1 MSCWARIDSGEA
13 AHDRKLDGIL
23 IHSFITLMSAM
34 SSGQLLLPR
43 YIEKIKSTGAT
54 YMAASGLTAST
65 CDMQNFGHVTSMA
78 DYALRLLE
86 QINEVNEHS
95 FNNFR
100 MRIGINVG
108 AVVAGV
114 IGARKPQYDIWG
126 NVVNVSSRM
135 DSTGILDHIQI
146 TQEVYDILKVR
157 GYDMVCRGQVDVKGK
172 GTMTTYF
179 LKGRGSA
186 GTVGA
191 GGVSP
196 NLMKRSLSI
205 RTINEVD
212 PNECT
217 EEEEVNNEVSLE
229 DNLPDE
235 GPSGEE
241 DALIPRTETKVTVS
255 DCDAVTAKRRKSMCR
270 QNDIVPSFFSVSL
283 SPGLSPVN
291 GDPSSTALI
300 CPPPRAQEFPA
311 LEHPHKRLRNI
322 DSSPQLIATNEP
334 TSSTTSVHSVMK
346 AALGRHCPQL
356 DASSNLKDSIESLEK
371 LLKNDI
377 SLSDLTCL
385 NKVNFPAIPSH
396 HYMNFKAHNSYAQS
410 RVSKSSSRESS
421 SSASLLSPSDYHQS
435 MAMMNAHNGS
445 AAADNNNNTITSK
458 KLSSSGDNSRSREFI
473 SITNGSS
480 GGGGEGLLASG
491 HNGNGNME
499 QLSSPHHHKF
509 SVSAETVIN
518 VHLTNGSRTTGDGL
532 NSDALESGE
541 LEEDQSA
548 YTRPRFKSFHMKGS
562 NSMCP
567 IIENVASGRDRKVSA
582 SKSLTVLPVF
592 QIDAITEQGTSVP
605 VLVDEGMSGTNVSG

>member
-1 MSCWARIDSGEA
+1 
-13 AHDRKLDGIL
+13 
-23 IHSFITLMSAM
+23 
-34 SSGQLLLPR
+34 
-43 YIEKIKSTGAT
+43 
-54 YMAASGLTAST
+54 MAASGLTAST
-65 CDMQNFGHVTSMA
+65 CDMVHFAHVTSMA

-146 TQEVYDILKVR
+146 TEEVYDILRVK

-179 LKGRGSA
+179 LKGRG
-186 GTVGA
+186 TA
-191 GGVSP
+191 GGVLSEHT
-196 NLMKRSLSI
+196 MKRSLSI
-205 RTINEVD
+205 RTINEVE
-212 PNECT
+212 PNECAEEEDAVET
-217 EEEEVNNEVSLE
+217 EESLN
-229 DNLPDE
+229 DSQPIDE
-235 GPSGEE
+235 GPLGEE
-241 DALIPRTETKVTVS
+241 VALIPRPETKVTVS
-255 DCDAVTAKRRKSMCR
+255 DCDPVTAKRRKSMCR

-291 GDPSSTALI
+291 GDPIMPSLISS
-300 CPPPRAQEFPA
+300 PPVAPEFPA

-322 DSSPQLIATNEP
+322 DSSPQLIAPNASETISGHSN
-334 TSSTTSVHSVMK
+334 VHSVMK
-346 AALGRHCPQL
+346 TALGRHCPQL
-356 DASSNLKDSIESLEK
+356 DTSSNLKDSIESLEK

-385 NKVNFPAIPSH
+385 NKVNFPALPSH
-396 HYMNFKAHNSYAQS
+396 HLGYMNFKAHNSYAQS

-421 SSASLLSPSDYHQS
+421 SSASLLSPSDCHQS
-435 MAMMNAHNGS
+435 MTTMS
-445 AAADNNNNTITSK
+445 AAGDNNNNNNSIAK
-458 KLSSSGDNSRSREFI
+458 KLSNSDTQGSSGSREFI
-473 SITNGSS
+473 SITNAEPG
-480 GGGGEGLLASG
+480 AAA
-491 HNGNGNME
+491 NGNGNMD

-518 VHLTNGSRTTGDGL
+518 VHLTTNGRKTTSTTSTTTDGL
-532 NSDALESGE
+532 NNGQGDEYDDE
-541 LEEDQSA
+541 NQST
-548 YTRPRFKSFHMKGS
+548 YTRPRFKSFHVKGS

-567 IIENVASGRDRKVSA
+567 IIEHVASRDVKVSA

-592 QIDAITEQGTSVP
+592 QIDAIVEQGVGVPASAEVGTEQQADKGRI
-605 VLVDEGMSGTNVSG
+605 E

>member
-1 MSCWARIDSGEA
+1 
-13 AHDRKLDGIL
+13 
-23 IHSFITLMSAM
+23 
-34 SSGQLLLPR
+34 
-43 YIEKIKSTGAT
+43 
-54 YMAASGLTAST
+54 MAASGLTAST
-65 CDMQNFGHVTSMA
+65 CDLLHHGHVTAMA

-146 TQEVYDILKVR
+146 TQEMYDILWPK
-157 GYDMVCRGQVDVKGK
+157 GYEMVCRGQVDVKGK

-186 GTVGA
+186 GTE
-191 GGVSP
+191 GVSP
-196 NLMKRSLSI
+196 NMMKRSLSI
-205 RTINEVD
+205 RTINEVE
-212 PNECT
+212 PNDYVDD
-217 EEEEVNNEVSLE
+217 EEEALGNDECSTEDQRLIEDGGDADEAKAEENGESLPTP
-229 DNLPDE
+229 L
-235 GPSGEE
+235 
-241 DALIPRTETKVTVS
+241 AETKVTVS

-291 GDPSSTALI
+291 GTPGNNSLISS
-300 CPPPRAQEFPA
+300 PPEFPA

-322 DSSPQLIATNEP
+322 DSSPQLIAPNAESTNHNP
-334 TSSTTSVHSVMK
+334 LSVVK
-346 AALGRHCPQL
+346 TALGRHGGQL
-356 DASSNLKDSIESLEK
+356 DGSSNLKDSIESLEK

-385 NKVNFPAIPSH
+385 NKANFPMISSQAQQH
-396 HYMNFKAHNSYAQS
+396 HPLGYLNFKAHNAHAGS

-435 MAMMNAHNGS
+435 MMLMSHSNGS
-445 AAADNNNNTITSK
+445 AGGDQNNNNNSK
-458 KLSSSGDNSRSREFI
+458 KLSVNATTTPTTPTSCGSDTAVSRSREFI
-473 SITNGSS
+473 SISNCCP
-480 GGGGEGLLASG
+480 AVA
-491 HNGNGNME
+491 NGNVD
-499 QLSSPHHHKF
+499 QLSSPHHKF

-518 VHLTNGSRTTGDGL
+518 VHLNGRPGECGGG
-532 NSDALESGE
+532 SGGGGAE
-541 LEEDQSA
+541 DEMEEDHSS

-567 IIENVASGRDRKVSA
+567 IIENVASRDVKVSA

-592 QIDAITEQGTSVP
+592 QVDVKAVDQESSYENHK
-605 VLVDEGMSGTNVSG
+605 LVDVGEVND